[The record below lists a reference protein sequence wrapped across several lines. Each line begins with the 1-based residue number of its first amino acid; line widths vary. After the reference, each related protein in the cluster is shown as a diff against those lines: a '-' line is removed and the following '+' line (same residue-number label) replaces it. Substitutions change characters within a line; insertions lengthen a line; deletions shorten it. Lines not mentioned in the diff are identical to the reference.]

1 MDRLSILLTLMTGA
15 VLTGGFVIIAL
26 SFGLY
31 GWGPILIAAALGF
44 ALSWP
49 VAYAISRLTKRN
61 DPNWDHTR
69 AEHTDAVPRPSDQ
82 EV

>member
-1 MDRLSILLTLMTGA
+1 MDRLSILLTLMSGA

-31 GWGPILIAAALGF
+31 GWGPLLLCAALGF
-44 ALSWP
+44 GLSWP
-49 VAYAISRLTKRN
+49 TAYAISRLTKRN

-69 AEHTDAVPRPSDQ
+69 AERTDAVPRPAEP

>member
-1 MDRLSILLTLMTGA
+1 MDRLSILLTLMSGA
-15 VLTGGFVIIAL
+15 VLTGGFVTIAL
-26 SFGLY
+26 SFGFY
-31 GWGPILIAAALGF
+31 AWPAIALCAVLGF

-49 VAYAISRLTKRN
+49 TAYAISRLTKRN

-69 AEHTDAVPRPSDQ
+69 AERTDTVPRPAEA